1 VAASVGSNKES
12 TPTVWRSSA
21 TFEVGLAPCAFEVG
35 PGTWVSRSGR
45 ARPAGDGPVM
55 VCAMPPTGAKLAVP
69 LADGGT
75 LEAELFL
82 PSSGAGPHPGVLV
95 LHESFGLNDDMRR
108 IAARFA
114 EEGYAALL
122 PNLFSHGSRIVC
134 LSRVM
139 TDMVRGSIDREIADI
154 LAAREALAER
164 ADVDAD
170 RIAVAGFC
178 LGGGFALIAATKPG
192 FKAAA
197 VNYGDVPKSRAKLD
211 GVCPVVAS
219 FGSKDRMF
227 GRNMAER
234 LEAHLSALGIEHDVQ
249 TYNGAGHSFFSQHEG
264 WQGWLARVPT
274 PMMVGPDADASADG
288 WRRMLG
294 FFDEHVRHTASQ
306 A

>member
-1 VAASVGSNKES
+1 
-12 TPTVWRSSA
+12 
-21 TFEVGLAPCAFEVG
+21 
-35 PGTWVSRSGR
+35 
-45 ARPAGDGPVM
+45 M
-55 VCAMPPTGAKLAVP
+55 VCAMLPTGADLMVP

-82 PSSGAGPHPGVLV
+82 PPAGAGVDGAPAPAGAGVDGAPAQAGAAQAQAARAGPYPGVLV

-114 EEGYAALL
+114 EESYAVLL
-122 PNLFSHGSRIVC
+122 PNLFSHGTRIVC

-139 TDMVRGSIDREIADI
+139 TDMLRGSIDREIADI
-154 LAAREALAER
+154 LAARAALAER
-164 ADVDAD
+164 EDVDAQ

-197 VNYGDVPKSRAKLD
+197 VNYGDVPKDRAKLD

-234 LEAHLSALGIEHDVQ
+234 LEAHLSALGVEHDIQ
-249 TYNGAGHSFFSQHEG
+249 TYDGVGHSFFSQHEG
-264 WQGWLARVPT
+264 WQGWLARMPT
-274 PMMVGPDADASADG
+274 PMMVGPDADAAGDG

-294 FFDEHVRHTASQ
+294 FFEEHVRNA
-306 A
+306 AG

>member
-1 VAASVGSNKES
+1 MVFAM
-12 TPTVWRSSA
+12 A
-21 TFEVGLAPCAFEVG
+21 TGLE
-35 PGTWVSRSGR
+35 
-45 ARPAGDGPVM
+45 M
-55 VCAMPPTGAKLAVP
+55 AVP
-69 LADGGT
+69 LADGAT

-82 PSSGAGPHPGVLV
+82 PREGGRADGSADRADVQAGPHPAVLV

-122 PNLFSHGSRIVC
+122 PNLFSHGNRIVC

-139 TDMVRGSIDREIADI
+139 TDMVRGAIDREIADI
-154 LAAREALAER
+154 LAARAALAER
-164 ADVDAD
+164 DDVDER

-197 VNYGDVPKSRAKLD
+197 VNYGDVPKDRARLD

-219 FGSKDRMF
+219 FGAKDRMF

-234 LEAHLSALGIEHDVQ
+234 LEAHLQALGVEHDIQ
-249 TYNGAGHSFFSQHEG
+249 TYDGVGHSFFSQHEG
-264 WQGWLARVPT
+264 WQGWLARMPT
-274 PMMVGPDADASADG
+274 PMMVGPDADAASDG

-294 FFDEHVRHTASQ
+294 FFDEHVRKYNS
-306 A
+306 